1 MEKIKNKK
9 KPYNL
14 PTRWYNQQ
22 FPRWVFEN
30 QALFITINYYKKIT
44 LYFYNQRVLNL
55 QEYFINQKE
64 FLINWLINKH
74 LLKLPS
80 SYHNKNMSCGKG
92 AQD

>member
-1 MEKIKNKK
+1 
-9 KPYNL
+9 
-14 PTRWYNQQ
+14 
-22 FPRWVFEN
+22 
-30 QALFITINYYKKIT
+30 